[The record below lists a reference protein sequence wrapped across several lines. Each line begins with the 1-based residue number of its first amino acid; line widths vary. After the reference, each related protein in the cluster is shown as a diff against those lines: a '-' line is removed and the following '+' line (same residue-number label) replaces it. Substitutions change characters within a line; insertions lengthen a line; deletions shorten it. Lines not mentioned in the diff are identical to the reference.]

1 MHISIEVGELRAAL
15 SRTSGAAGKASTMPI
30 LSAVLLTA
38 QQTPEGGRLTVR
50 AYDLEVEVT
59 SDHVCEVVT
68 AGVVAVPAKLLG
80 DLVKSLPVGVV
91 ELRHVGNRV
100 EMTAG
105 ASVFRLAN
113 LAADDFP
120 APPPAPTAAKW
131 DLSHRDAILAG
142 LERVTYAMSG
152 DETRASLCGVFVQPV
167 RKSLALVCTDGH
179 RLAMAKLPDVPDYGL
194 SRDGAIVGRKAA
206 DELQKLLSDV
216 ASDAGDLA
224 FTESTL
230 RYRRSGLTYSARLID
245 GAFPA
250 WQEVVPDRKSGTGTL
265 TIDGAALQSVLRRVL
280 LLAADRAAAVS
291 LTLSEGE
298 LKLSARNPETGDAA
312 DRIAVEYSG
321 PTIELAVNGRYL
333 AEVVAIEG
341 AAQLEVWVE
350 DDTSPVMLA
359 PVGVA
364 GVRHVLMPMRR

>member
-1 MHISIEVGELRAAL
+1 MHISIEVGELRAAMA
-15 SRTSGAAGKASTMPI
+15 RAIGAAGKAGTMPI

-38 QQTPEGGRLTVR
+38 QRTPEGGRLTVR

-59 SDHVCEVVT
+59 SDHLCDVIA
-68 AGVVAVPAKLLG
+68 AGTVAVPAKLLN
-80 DLVKSLPVGVV
+80 DLVKSLPAGVV
-91 ELRHVGNRV
+91 EMRHAGNRV
-100 EMTAG
+100 EMSAG
-105 ASVFRLAN
+105 ASAFRLAA
-113 LAADDFP
+113 LSADDFP
-120 APPPAPTAAKW
+120 AAPPAPTEAQW
-131 DLSHRDAILAG
+131 GLSHRDALLAG
-142 LERVTYAMSG
+142 LDRVTYAMSA
-152 DETRASLCGVFVQPV
+152 DETRASLCGVFIQPV

-206 DELQKLLSDV
+206 GELHKLLSDV

-224 FTESTL
+224 FTGSTL
-230 RYRRSGLTYSARLID
+230 RYRRTGLTYSARLID

-250 WQEVVPDRKSGTGTL
+250 WQEVVPDRKAGTGTL
-265 TIDGAALQSVLRRVL
+265 TIDAAAVQSVLRRVL

-298 LKLSARNPETGDAA
+298 LRLASRSPEMGDAS

-321 PTIELAVNGRYL
+321 PTIELGLNGRYL
-333 AEVVAIEG
+333 SETMAVEG
-341 AAQLEVWVE
+341 AAQLEMWIE
-350 DDTSPVMLA
+350 DDTSPVMFA
-359 PVGVA
+359 PVGVT